1 MKKFAVIILLAFGI
15 SFAAVA
21 QNSVSTSAGT
31 SAGNSAGT
39 SAGTANKN
47 TALRCLKLAEN
58 CLVADDWQNA
68 LNQAELGLSY
78 DDSISDLYYIKAAA
92 QLQLGG
98 TKADALR
105 TISISFQKNNWAG
118 YSKNGARIFIADLL
132 SDTGLY
138 EESLAVLDTEPFIY
152 SADAE
157 FIRIKNY
164 YRLGTKDSLNNAR
177 LKVNSVRRVYP
188 SDSRFP
194 EIFFMFESIFLDEAG
209 RNGVDYKIPQIVQNI
224 ADSYISKL
232 PDYAGKNPETELLA
246 ANFARG
252 DEKLRLIKAIDAKKS
267 DINPLLAIAGLKAG
281 IYSQTEAFEMFFDST
296 ENIVSLDMLETFI
309 SLLDETEGYAL
320 AAEKLGDFNG
330 TIYIDENMDLQY
342 EFTVTYEKGRP
353 QYIKYDGNNDGEI
366 ELYASCDFG
375 SPAFVYFNTVRTQ
388 VFYDVFPKVQRVFFS
403 DSNLTM
409 NFFNNDLS
417 FSPFDFVTDNIF
429 ARTGVEF
436 FVPFISSDVAVPLPQ
451 ELIKTANSFELPIA
465 ERDNARIVYTIS
477 GGQLVFAEFFE
488 QNKKYAHCDLSSEV
502 IVRQVDYDNDGYYET
517 TEYYAEIPETA
528 PESAYDDS
536 KALVSKIFSFL
547 GEQPELYLRK
557 VQIDDN
563 ANTFCEFAEEYLEY
577 NGKITTWD
585 NDDNGLPDCQ
595 YIRYPK
601 APGDSLIEETIYF
614 DSNGLKKLSLSI
626 ADGVPLKMKD
636 GDSEVMVYS
645 GEHEFLYWIDFK
657 GSFEMEAAVMEY
669 CSNGIE
675 QGRIDIVE
683 YKNERISV
691 IKVGAYYF
699 CRYIPATELNLE
711 EPGDEE

>member
-1 MKKFAVIILLAFGI
+1 MKKCAVIILLSFGI
-15 SFAAVA
+15 AFAVA
-21 QNSVSTSAGT
+21 AQN
-31 SAGNSAGT
+31 

-58 CLVADDWQNA
+58 CLVADDWKNA

-92 QLQLGG
+92 ELKLGG

-138 EESLAVLDTEPFIY
+138 EESLAVLDADPFIY

-164 YRLGTKDSLNNAR
+164 YRLGTKNSLNNAR

-209 RNGVDYKIPQIVQNI
+209 RNGVAYQIPQIVQNI
-224 ADSYISKL
+224 ADSYIAKL
-232 PDYAGKNPETELLA
+232 PDYAGKNPEMELLA

-267 DINPLLAIAGLKAG
+267 DIHPLLAIAGLKAG

-296 ENIVSLDMLETFI
+296 ENIVSLDILETFI
-309 SLLDETEGYAL
+309 SLLNETEGYAL

-375 SPAFVYFNTVRTQ
+375 APAFVYFNVVHTH
-388 VFYDVFPKVQRVFFS
+388 VFYDVFPKVQKVCFS

-409 NFFNNDLS
+409 NFYGNDFT

-429 ARTGVEF
+429 VRTGVEF
-436 FVPFISSDVAVPLPQ
+436 FIPYISSDVAVPLPQ
-451 ELIKTANSFELPIA
+451 ELIKTANSFELPIT
-465 ERDNARIVYTIS
+465 ERDDARIVYTIS

-488 QNKKYAHCDLSSEV
+488 QNNKYAHCDFSSES
-502 IVRQVDYDNDGYYET
+502 IIRQVDYDNDGYYET
-517 TEYYAEIPETA
+517 TEFYSEIPETA
-528 PESAYDDS
+528 GAEISSEDLFADS
-536 KALVSKIFSFL
+536 RELVSTIFSFL
-547 GEQPELYLRK
+547 GEQPNLYLRK

-563 ANTFCEFAEEYLEY
+563 ANTFCEFTEEYLEY

-636 GDSEVMVYS
+636 GDSEVMVYA

-657 GSFEMEAAVMEY
+657 GSFEMETAVMEY
-669 CSNGIE
+669 CSAGIE

-683 YKNERISV
+683 YKGERISV
-691 IKVGAYYF
+691 IKVGSYYF
-699 CRYIPATELNLE
+699 CRYIPSSELNL
-711 EPGDEE
+711 DELSVEDEVEDVE